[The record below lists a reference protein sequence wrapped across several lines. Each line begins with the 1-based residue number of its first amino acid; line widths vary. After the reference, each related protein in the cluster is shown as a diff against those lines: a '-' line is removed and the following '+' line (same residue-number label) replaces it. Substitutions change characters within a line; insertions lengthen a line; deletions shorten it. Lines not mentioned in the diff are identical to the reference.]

1 MPHHGLQVVE
11 EMLWQKTGE
20 KARADQKP
28 EPADTNGEP
37 EHGHATDSSTH
48 RSILACLATPDHHP
62 LRIGFDQKVGFA
74 SVGSQSESISNSTE
88 NVKICSET

>member
-1 MPHHGLQVVE
+1 MSDHGLQMAE

-62 LRIGFDQKVGFA
+62 PQPVQAGVG
-74 SVGSQSESISNSTE
+74 GDG
-88 NVKICSET
+88 